1 MQKEHRLLLAIGLS
15 TTFMIIE
22 VIGGYWANS
31 IAIFSDAAHLLTD
44 IAGFGIAL
52 VAAIAAKA
60 PGTKTLTFG
69 FARAEVFGALG
80 SVLSLWVITAFLL
93 YAAYDRA
100 IRWLQG
106 NPEPVNG
113 FLMFAVACFGV
124 LVNIC
129 LGWVFHDEHGGAFHP
144 AHSHDHGHC
153 EHHGSPK
160 DDDHHVASPSHDHEH
175 AHEHGSHEHD
185 HDHNHHND
193 RDEEEGHWTCVGDE
207 CGDHEHEGNGH
218 DHSHSSKGHEH
229 DHGHSSN
236 GIEHDHDHERLPL
249 LPNSQ
254 KNSKKYGGCEGHG
267 HDHGHTTPKP
277 KEKVHDDHDGH
288 SHGHSHGHHGS
299 DVNIEAAYLHV
310 LTDLIQSIGV
320 ALAGL
325 IMWRWDHVEIIDPIC
340 TLVFSIVALYST
352 VPLLHRVSVI
362 LFEGA
367 PSHAENPQ
375 VVLREAHNV
384 CRSLGIDHATIQ
396 VHDAADEA
404 FCYSQTCDWEHAIEI
419 EEGANHIERKN
430 LCMTTRNL
438 GGQSS

>member
-1 MQKEHRLLLAIGLS
+1 MQKEQRLILAIGLS
-15 TTFMIIE
+15 TAFMIIE

-100 IRWLQG
+100 IRWFQG

-144 AHSHDHGHC
+144 GHSHDHGHC
-153 EHHGSPK
+153 EHHDSPK
-160 DDDHHVASPSHDHEH
+160 DDHHVASPSHDHEH
-175 AHEHGSHEHD
+175 AHEHGLHEHD

-193 RDEEEGHWTCVGDE
+193 SDEEEGHCHGHSHE
-207 CGDHEHEGNGH
+207 CGDHDHDDNGH
-218 DHSHSSKGHEH
+218 DHSHSSNGH
-229 DHGHSSN
+229 
-236 GIEHDHDHERLPL
+236 EHDHDHERLPL
-249 LPNSQ
+249 LSNSQ
-254 KNSKKYGGCEGHG
+254 KSSKKYGGCEGHG
-267 HDHGHTTPKP
+267 HDHDHITPKP
-277 KEKVHDDHDGH
+277 KEKAHDDHHGH
-288 SHGHSHGHHGS
+288 SHGHSHGHHAS

-310 LTDLIQSIGV
+310 LTDLIQSIG
-320 ALAGL
+320 
-325 IMWRWDHVEIIDPIC
+325 
-340 TLVFSIVALYST
+340 
-352 VPLLHRVSVI
+352 
-362 LFEGA
+362 
-367 PSHAENPQ
+367 
-375 VVLREAHNV
+375 
-384 CRSLGIDHATIQ
+384 
-396 VHDAADEA
+396 
-404 FCYSQTCDWEHAIEI
+404 
-419 EEGANHIERKN
+419 K
-430 LCMTTRNL
+430 
-438 GGQSS
+438 